1 VDNKNVAKDGGGEAT
16 GAPKRRV
23 PQRGRGEK
31 RMAELLE
38 AAAAEIAA
46 VGYEA
51 ATMKAIA
58 ERSGTSV
65 GTVYQYFPN
74 KEAVVVALRT
84 QYGNEMEE
92 RWLPLMHEEAG
103 LGTAQLVERMFEVL
117 MEYLRIRPAFVPL
130 TQAPSVYSR
139 DPAARIRLREHFAAL
154 FRARRPSL
162 TPAQATR
169 IANVTL
175 QIIRG
180 MHQMHADAKPR
191 ERGELAAEFKR
202 AVSAYLIARLDGA
215 DEMRQ

>member
-1 VDNKNVAKDGGGEAT
+1 MSIDSDSDADGKAAT
-16 GAPKRRV
+16 PSSRRI

-31 RMAELLE
+31 RLGELLD

-84 QYGNEMEE
+84 QYGQEMEE
-92 RWLPLMHEEAG
+92 RWLALMAEEGG
-103 LGTAQLVERMFEVL
+103 LSTVQLVSRMFEVL
-117 MEYLRIRPAFVPL
+117 MAYMSIRPAYVPL
-130 TQAPSVYSR
+130 TQAPAAYSR
-139 DPAARIRLREHFAAL
+139 DPAARMRLREHFAAL
-154 FRARRPSL
+154 FRARRPAL
-162 TPAQATR
+162 TAAQATR

-175 QIIRG
+175 QLIRG
-180 MHQMHADAKPR
+180 MHQLHADAKPR
-191 ERGELAAEFKR
+191 EQRELAAEFRR
-202 AVSAYLIARLDGA
+202 AVSAYLVARLDDGV
-215 DEMRQ
+215 

>member
-1 VDNKNVAKDGGGEAT
+1 MSQHSDSEGD
-16 GAPKRRV
+16 PKRRV

-31 RMAELLE
+31 RLAELLE
-38 AAAAEIAA
+38 AAAAEIAE

-84 QYGNEMEE
+84 QYGAEMEA
-92 RWLPLMHEEAG
+92 RWLPLMREEG
-103 LGTAQLVERMFEVL
+103 DLSTEKLVERMFEVL
-117 MEYLRIRPAFVPL
+117 TDYLRLRPAYVPL
-130 TQAPSVYSR
+130 TQAPLAYSR
-139 DPAARIRLREHFAAL
+139 DPAARIRLREHFATL
-154 FRARRPSL
+154 FRARRPAL

-175 QIIRG
+175 QLIRG
-180 MHQMHADAKPR
+180 MHQLSIDASAR
-191 ERGELAAEFKR
+191 EQRALMQEFRR
-202 AVSAYLIARLDGA
+202 AVTAYLMLSLD
-215 DEMRQ
+215 DENA